1 MLTLL
6 DLSAAFD
13 CVDHHTL
20 LQRLRTSYGIGEK
33 VINWFTSYLS
43 GRTQQVRTV
52 TSSSIPSAVDFG
64 VPQGS
69 ILGPILFL
77 LYTADLLQLVKRH
90 HLMPHAYAD
99 DTQLYGHCQPSDAG
113 SVAQRVVVCIN
124 AVSAWMKANRLQLNI
139 AKTEV
144 LWCAS
149 SQRQHLV
156 PTASVSI
163 GDVLVSPVTAARDLG
178 VHIDTDV
185 TMRTHVT
192 NTVERDSRHCACRSG
207 VCDVPCHKTF
217 PATARCANIGPCIG
231 HHQTGPLQLGP
242 CRCCWLP
249 STPAAVC
256 AERCR
261 STHLFSPDVGAHNPT
276 VPGPSLVTCTG
287 ANPWFRLCVL
297 AYHCV
302 HGTAPAYLADSL
314 RLTSEVAAR
323 RRLRSADT
331 TTLLVPPTQRV
342 TFGDRAFPVAA
353 ARAWNSLPAQI
364 RAASP
369 LLSFR
374 RQTKSSSLSSVVQ
387 LAQFCTIFFV
397 PAVHR
402 VMFFTLCKLPLQ
414 LLWSVTVISTFV
426 VVVVVVVQLRRI
438 YTLPIEWR

>member
-1 MLTLL
+1 LRRPPHAPAAVAHVIRHWREGHQLVYVVPQRPNTTSSHSDIQFDTIGSRLWSPARFDPRS
-6 DLSAAFD
+6 DLVSPVHCRPAAAR
-13 CVDHHTL
+13 
-20 LQRLRTSYGIGEK
+20 Q
-33 VINWFTSYLS
+33 
-43 GRTQQVRTV
+43 
-52 TSSSIPSAVDFG
+52 TSSSHA
-64 VPQGS
+64 Q
-69 ILGPILFL
+69 
-77 LYTADLLQLVKRH
+77 
-90 HLMPHAYAD
+90 AYAD

-231 HHQTGPLQLGP
+231 HHQTRPLQLGP

-287 ANPWFRLCVL
+287 ANPWFRLCVV

-397 PAVHR
+397 PAVHH

-414 LLWSVTVISTFV
+414 LL
-426 VVVVVVVQLRRI
+426 
-438 YTLPIEWR
+438 